1 MSYFVDV
8 ILPIPLRKLFTYGVN
23 QDEAHFLKSGMRVAV
38 SFGKSKVYTA
48 LVFQVHTNQPTYQ
61 TKDIEYILDETPVV
75 NQLQLQHWQWI
86 SEFYMCSLGEVFKMA
101 MPSSFLLESETIIEK
116 SSRELEINEL
126 TDDELLVYEALNF
139 KTALTGNEV
148 AKIVGNKKALKV
160 LKGLVDKN
168 AIKISEKIFEKYVP
182 KLVKYIRLSSEYQ
195 SDEGIKKA
203 FDILSKATKQKQLI
217 VAYFNCINKE
227 KGVLKAEKLL
237 SQANVSASVLK
248 SVVEKGIFEEYFIQ
262 KDRINFTGDLY
273 EKKILS
279 DAQQESF
286 LEIQNQFQ
294 EKEVVLFQGV
304 TASGKTEIYIELID
318 QVLKSGKQVLYLLP
332 EIGLTVHLIN
342 RLKKYFG
349 DKMGVYHSKYTTNER
364 VEVWNNVLNGNTKNQ
379 LVVGV
384 RSSVFLPFSNLGLVI
399 VDEEHDTSYRQFE
412 PAPRFHTRDAAIV
425 LSKIHKANVLLGSAT
440 PSLESLYNAKREK
453 YGYVYL
459 SKRFGDFQVPDIE
472 IIDIKDKH
480 FRKQMT
486 GHFSDVLIEEIGK
499 TLQQG
504 NQVILFQNQRGYA
517 PVIQCRSCATVP
529 QCPHCDVSLTYHQGR
544 NQLRCHYCGYAI
556 AKPEVCIA
564 CGSTDLITKGV
575 GTEQIAKEL
584 TELFP
589 DVTIDRMDQD
599 TTSGKYGYEKI
610 LSKFE
615 QRETQILVGTQMI
628 SKGLDFEN
636 VGLVGVMNADSF
648 IHFPDFRAYER
659 SFQLLVQISGR
670 AGRSS
675 KKGKV
680 LIQTY
685 SPKHPVLQQVL
696 HNNFK
701 EMFQSQI
708 KERKE
713 FHYPPFVRLIKI
725 TFKHS
730 DFNKVN
736 EGAQWFA
743 EALRQGFSQQQLLQV
758 LGPEFPLVSR
768 IRNEYIKDILV
779 KIPPEISVESVK
791 KYILRTE
798 ISFQS
803 IANFRSVRVIF
814 NVE

>member
-262 KDRINFTGDLY
+262 KDRINFTGYLY

-286 LEIQNQFQ
+286 LEIQNQFE
-294 EKEVVLFQGV
+294 EKEIVLFQGV

-332 EIGLTVHLIN
+332 EIGLTIHLIN

-349 DKMGVYHSKYTTNER
+349 DKMGVYHSKYTINER
-364 VEVWNNVLNGNTKNQ
+364 VEVWNNVLNGNIKNQ

-486 GHFSDVLIEEIGK
+486 GHFSDELIEEIGK
-499 TLQQG
+499 TLQKG

-517 PVIQCRSCATVP
+517 PVIQCKSCATVP

-675 KKGKV
+675 QKGKV

-736 EGAQWFA
+736 EGAEWFA
-743 EALRQGFSQQQLLQV
+743 EVLRQGFSQQQLLQV

-803 IANFRSVRVIF
+803 VANFRSVRVIF

>member
-38 SFGKSKVYTA
+38 SFGKSKIYTA

-168 AIKISEKIFEKYVP
+168 SIKISEKIFEKYVP

-227 KGVLKAEKLL
+227 KRALKAEKLL

-286 LEIQNQFQ
+286 LEIQNQFE
-294 EKEVVLFQGV
+294 EKEIVLFQGV

-332 EIGLTVHLIN
+332 EIGLTIHLIN

-349 DKMGVYHSKYTTNER
+349 DKMGVYHSKYTINER

-459 SKRFGDFQVPDIE
+459 SKRFGDFQIPDIE

-499 TLQQG
+499 TLQKG

-517 PVIQCRSCATVP
+517 PVIQCKSCATVP

-675 KKGKV
+675 QKGKV
-680 LIQTY
+680 LVQTY

-701 EMFQSQI
+701 EMFQNQI

-736 EGAQWFA
+736 EGAEWFA
-743 EALRQGFSQQQLLQV
+743 EVLRQGFSQQQLLQV

-803 IANFRSVRVIF
+803 VANFRSVRVIF

>member
-116 SSRELEINEL
+116 ISRELEINEL

-168 AIKISEKIFEKYVP
+168 SIKISEKIFEKYVP
-182 KLVKYIRLSSEYQ
+182 KLVKYIRLSAEYQ

-227 KGVLKAEKLL
+227 KGALKVEKLL

-262 KDRINFTGDLY
+262 KDRINFTGDLC

-332 EIGLTVHLIN
+332 EIGLTVHLIS

-486 GHFSDVLIEEIGK
+486 GHFSDELIEEIGK

-517 PVIQCRSCATVP
+517 PVIQCKSCATVP

-675 KKGKV
+675 KKGNV

-701 EMFQSQI
+701 EMFQNQI

-736 EGAQWFA
+736 EGAEWFA
-743 EALRQGFSQQQLLQV
+743 EVLRQGFSQQQLLQV

>member
-116 SSRELEINEL
+116 SYKELKINEL

-227 KGVLKAEKLL
+227 KGALKAEKLL

-286 LEIQNQFQ
+286 LEIQNQFE
-294 EKEVVLFQGV
+294 EKEIVLFQGV

-486 GHFSDVLIEEIGK
+486 GHFSDELIEEIGK

-517 PVIQCRSCATVP
+517 PVIQCKSCATVP

-675 KKGKV
+675 KKGNV

-736 EGAQWFA
+736 EGAEWFA

-803 IANFRSVRVIF
+803 VANFRSVRVIF

>member
-23 QDEAHFLKSGMRVAV
+23 QDEAHFLKPGMRVAV

-86 SEFYMCSLGEVFKMA
+86 SEFYMCSLGEVFKMV

-116 SSRELEINEL
+116 SFKELEINEL
-126 TDDELLVYEALNF
+126 TDEEWLIYEALNF

-227 KGVLKAEKLL
+227 KGALKAEKLL

-294 EKEVVLFQGV
+294 EKEIVLFQGV

-486 GHFSDVLIEEIGK
+486 GHFSDELIEEIGK

-517 PVIQCRSCATVP
+517 PVIQCKSCATVP

-544 NQLRCHYCGYAI
+544 NQLRCHYCGYAM

-675 KKGKV
+675 QKGKV

-701 EMFQSQI
+701 EMFQNQI

-736 EGAQWFA
+736 EGAEWFA

-798 ISFQS
+798 VSFQS
-803 IANFRSVRVIF
+803 VANFRSVRVIF

>member
-116 SSRELEINEL
+116 SSKELEINEL

-217 VAYFNCINKE
+217 VVYFNCINKE

-286 LEIQNQFQ
+286 LEIQNQFE

-364 VEVWNNVLNGNTKNQ
+364 VEVWNNILNRNTKNQ

-486 GHFSDVLIEEIGK
+486 GHFSDELIEEIGK
-499 TLQQG
+499 TLQKG

-517 PVIQCRSCATVP
+517 PVIQCKSCATVP
-529 QCPHCDVSLTYHQGR
+529 QCPHCDVSLAYHQGR

-803 IANFRSVRVIF
+803 VANFRSVRVIF

>member
-116 SSRELEINEL
+116 ISRELEINEL
-126 TDDELLVYEALNF
+126 TDDEWLIYEALNF

-182 KLVKYIRLSSEYQ
+182 KLVKYIRLSTEYQ

-203 FDILSKATKQKQLI
+203 FDILSKTTKQKQLI

-227 KGVLKAEKLL
+227 KGALKAEKLL

-286 LEIQNQFQ
+286 LEIQNQFE
-294 EKEVVLFQGV
+294 EKEIVLFQGV

-332 EIGLTVHLIN
+332 EIGLTIHLIN

-425 LSKIHKANVLLGSAT
+425 LSKIHKAKVLLGSAT

-486 GHFSDVLIEEIGK
+486 GHFSDELIEEIGK
-499 TLQQG
+499 TLQKG

-517 PVIQCRSCATVP
+517 PVIQCKSCATVP

-675 KKGKV
+675 QKGKV

-736 EGAQWFA
+736 EGAEWFA

-803 IANFRSVRVIF
+803 VANFRSVRVIF

>member
-168 AIKISEKIFEKYVP
+168 SIKISEKIFEKYVP

-227 KGVLKAEKLL
+227 KGALKAEKLL

-294 EKEVVLFQGV
+294 EKEIVLFQGV

-412 PAPRFHTRDAAIV
+412 PAPRFHTRDVAIV

-459 SKRFGDFQVPDIE
+459 STRFGDFQVPDIE

-486 GHFSDVLIEEIGK
+486 GHFSDELIEEIGK

-517 PVIQCRSCATVP
+517 PVIQCKSCATVP

-675 KKGKV
+675 QKGKV
-680 LIQTY
+680 LVQTY

-701 EMFQSQI
+701 EMFQNQI

-736 EGAQWFA
+736 EGAEWFA
-743 EALRQGFSQQQLLQV
+743 EVLRQGFSQQQLLQV

-803 IANFRSVRVIF
+803 VANFRSVRVIF

>member
-1 MSYFVDV
+1 MPYFVDV
-8 ILPIPLRKLFTYGVN
+8 ILPIPLWKLFTYGVN
-23 QDEAHFLKSGMRVAV
+23 EDEAHFLKPGMRVAV
-38 SFGKSKVYTA
+38 SFGKSKIYTA
-48 LVFQVHTNQPTYQ
+48 LAFQIHTFEPTYQ

-75 NQLQLQHWQWI
+75 NPLQLQHWQWI
-86 SEFYMCSLGEVFKMA
+86 SEFYMCSLGEVFKTA
-101 MPSSFLLESETIIEK
+101 VPSSFLLESETIIEMNSK
-116 SSRELEINEL
+116 ELEMSAF
-126 TDDELLVYEALNF
+126 TDDEWLVYEALNF

-148 AKIVGNKKALKV
+148 AKIVGKKKALKV
-160 LKGLVDKN
+160 LKGLVEKN
-168 AIKISEKIFEKYVP
+168 AVKISEKMFEKYVP

-195 SDEGIKKA
+195 SDEGIQKA
-203 FDILSKATKQKQLI
+203 FEILSKASKQKQLI

-237 SQANVSASVLK
+237 SEANVSASVLK
-248 SVVEKGIFEEYFIQ
+248 SVVEKGIFEEYLIQ
-262 KDRINFTGDLY
+262 KDRVSFAGDLLD
-273 EKKILS
+273 KKTLS
-279 DAQQESF
+279 EAQQEAFS
-286 LEIQNQFQ
+286 EIQNQFK
-294 EKEVVLFQGV
+294 EKQTVLLQGV

-318 QVLKSGKQVLYLLP
+318 QVLQSGKQVLFLLP
-332 EIGLTVHLIN
+332 EIGLTVHLIS

-349 DKMGVYHSKYTTNER
+349 DKMGVYHSKYNTNER
-364 VEVWNNVLNGNTKNQ
+364 VEVWNNVLNENAKNQ

-399 VDEEHDTSYRQFE
+399 VDEEHDSSYRQFE
-412 PAPRFHTRDAAIV
+412 PAPRFHTRDVAIV
-425 LSKIHKANVLLGSAT
+425 LSKIHNANVLLGSAT

-459 SKRFGDFQVPDIE
+459 SKRFGDFQAPDIE
-472 IIDIKDKH
+472 IIDMKDKRH
-480 FRKQMT
+480 RKQIT
-486 GHFSDVLIEEIGK
+486 GHFSDVLIKEIK
-499 TLQQG
+499 QTLQQG

-517 PVIQCRSCATVP
+517 PVIQCESCATVP

-564 CGSTDLITKGV
+564 CGSTDLMTKGF

-584 TELFP
+584 AELFP
-589 DVTIDRMDQD
+589 TATIDRMDQD
-599 TTSGKYGYEKI
+599 TTSGKHGYEKI

-636 VGLVGVMNADSF
+636 VGLVGVMNADSL

-701 EMFQSQI
+701 EMFQNQI
-708 KERKE
+708 EERRE
-713 FHYPPFVRLIKI
+713 FYYPPFVRLIKI

-736 EGAQWFA
+736 EGAEWFA
-743 EALRQGFSQQQLLQV
+743 EALRQGFSEQKLLQV

-768 IRNEYIKDILV
+768 IRNEYIKDILI
-779 KIPPEISVESVK
+779 KIPPEISVERVK

-798 ISFQS
+798 TSFQS
-803 IANFRSVRVIF
+803 VANFRSVRVIF

>member
-116 SSRELEINEL
+116 ISRELEINEL

-168 AIKISEKIFEKYVP
+168 SIKISEKIFEKYIP

-262 KDRINFTGDLY
+262 KDRINFTGDLID
-273 EKKILS
+273 KKILS

-453 YGYVYL
+453 YGYVHL

-499 TLQQG
+499 TLQNG

-517 PVIQCRSCATVP
+517 PVIQCKSCATVP

-564 CGSTDLITKGV
+564 CGSTDLITKGF

-675 KKGKV
+675 QKGKV

-701 EMFQSQI
+701 EMFQNQI

-736 EGAQWFA
+736 EGAEWFA

>member
-116 SSRELEINEL
+116 TYKELKINEL

-459 SKRFGDFQVPDIE
+459 SKRFGDFQIPDIE

-499 TLQQG
+499 TLQKG

-517 PVIQCRSCATVP
+517 PVIQCKSCATVP

-675 KKGKV
+675 QKGKV
-680 LIQTY
+680 LVQTY

-701 EMFQSQI
+701 EMFQNQI

>member
-23 QDEAHFLKSGMRVAV
+23 QDEAHFLKPGIRVAV

-294 EKEVVLFQGV
+294 EKEIILFQGV

-425 LSKIHKANVLLGSAT
+425 LSKIHKAKVLLGSAT

-486 GHFSDVLIEEIGK
+486 GHFSDELIEEIGK
-499 TLQQG
+499 TLQKG

-517 PVIQCRSCATVP
+517 PVIQCKSCATVP

-675 KKGKV
+675 QKGKV

-736 EGAQWFA
+736 EGAEWFA

-803 IANFRSVRVIF
+803 VANFRSVRVIF